1 MEDNIYT
8 INEEQELTNVT
19 ESYQNGIDIHIPKK
33 YLPIYKAIIILYA
46 ELGYDSLQDCKTFCK
61 GRNKDIIDCY
71 IMFETAISA
80 FYNGNEKLCNTI
92 MTTLKAQ
99 LNLLAKNNIGNLNFT
114 IPLDSKGNINLFVV
128 SDLQEKENEDNTEL
142 FIDNNLLNFL
152 NDTFATIEDLEKA
165 INDSIILEGT
175 LTTVNNV
182 NYYIFNNTYENDTV
196 TQIKGEIG
204 SLKVFI
210 NHVPIFTAK
219 NTENLGTE
227 EYYEEIIEGNIN
239 GNNGWVKGIKLYNTN
254 NDIDSIDIVVE
265 GKQYIE

>member
-99 LNLLAKNNIGNLNFT
+99 LNLLAKNNIGKLNFT

-165 INDSIILEGT
+165 INDSIILEGK
-175 LTTVNNV
+175 LNNLGGI
-182 NYYIFNNTYENDTV
+182 NYYTFNDIYEN
-196 TQIKGEIG
+196 GEIRQCKAEIG
-204 SLKVFI
+204 TLKVTI
-210 NHVPIFTAK
+210 NGVRIFTSEY
-219 NTENLGTE
+219 TENIANE
-227 EYYEEIIEGNIN
+227 FYYEEIIDGAIN
-239 GNNGWVKGIKLYNTN
+239 GNKGWVKGIKLYN
-254 NDIDSIDIVVE
+254 IDNVDDVDIVVE

>member
-128 SDLQEKENEDNTEL
+128 SDLQDEDNTEL

-165 INDSIILEGT
+165 INDSIILEGK
-175 LTTVNNV
+175 LNNLGGI
-182 NYYIFNNTYENDTV
+182 NYYTFNDIYEN
-196 TQIKGEIG
+196 GEIRQRKAEIG
-204 SLKVFI
+204 TLKVTI
-210 NHVPIFTAK
+210 NGVRIFTSEY
-219 NTENLGTE
+219 TENIANE
-227 EYYEEIIEGNIN
+227 FYYEEIIDGAIN
-239 GNNGWVKGIKLYNTN
+239 GNKGWVKGIKLYN
-254 NDIDSIDIVVE
+254 IDNVDDVDIVVE